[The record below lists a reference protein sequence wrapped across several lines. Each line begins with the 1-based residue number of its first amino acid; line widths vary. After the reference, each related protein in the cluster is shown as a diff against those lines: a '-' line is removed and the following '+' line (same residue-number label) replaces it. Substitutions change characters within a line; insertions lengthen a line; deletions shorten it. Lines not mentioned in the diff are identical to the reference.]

1 MPRFYSNDLLRRGL
15 SQHSRAANERKAAQ
29 KKAGED
35 KSKAAAAST
44 AAPKV
49 KPFGKKGQTRTIV
62 PKAPRAYPDVE
73 DPLARKHRPTK
84 PHGKVA
90 LRKSIKPGTILIVLA
105 GRYKAKRV
113 VFLKQLDSGLLLI
126 TGPFRINGVPLRR
139 INQRY
144 VIATRTRVKLGADF
158 KLDQKYNDRYFKLTK
173 KEQKARK
180 EAIQKKLIDL
190 KGKYAN
196 SKKAEKEA
204 KAAEKAKEPKE
215 EAPKKK
221 EASKGKGKKEAP
233 KKVEVVKKTKA
244 PKSMWELKRRGRR
257 LGGKILPATRKEDQ
271 KTVDS
276 VVIKAIRKQDPLLR
290 GYLKARFALRKGQYP
305 HAMKF

>member
-35 KSKAAAAST
+35 KSKAAAVST
-44 AAPKV
+44 SAPKV

-73 DPLARKHRPTK
+73 APLPRKHRPSK
-84 PHGKVA
+84 PHGKVT

-158 KLDQKYNDRYFKLTK
+158 KLDQKFNDRYFKLTK

-180 EAIQKKLIDL
+180 EAIQKKTTEM
-190 KGKYAN
+190 K
-196 SKKAEKEA
+196 SKFAVSTKAAKDAKAA
-204 KAAEKAKEPKE
+204 KAAE
-215 EAPKKK
+215 PKKK
-221 EASKGKGKKEAP
+221 EASRKGKKEAP
-233 KKVEVVKKTKA
+233 KKEAPKKAVDTVKKSKA

-257 LGGKILPATRKEDQ
+257 LGGKILPTTRKEDQ
-271 KTVDS
+271 KTVDT